1 MWSDRESTICA
12 LTGTVLVSVI
22 IKRYSC
28 MVYKSQDCW
37 CDCDKGAFLSLPGPR
52 ITCHHSSQDFC
63 LCSAPHSSSLM
74 GAEEAGWLARPLGS
88 NLEALHNPLTTW
100 QAASFFHLPC
110 CHLITLPPGNFRR
123 RRGAGVEK
131 KKKKIIAW
139 RQCLR
144 SPNGAVHNRRT
155 YVVQWMANIRHTHTY
170 THTAQRSLDSEMQHS
185 GNRWLIHWGRIKF
198 SQWGEGGVASADI
211 SYWSIWSTGKRQREF
226 QLECKKWKSVKKG
239 VEHNKR

>member
-1 MWSDRESTICA
+1 MWRDGEWTICA

-28 MVYKSQDCW
+28 IVHKRQDCW
-37 CDCDKGAFLSLPGPR
+37 CDCDKGAPPPLPGLR

-74 GAEEAGWLARPLGS
+74 GAEEAGWLARLLCLMSDGS
-88 NLEALHNPLTTW
+88 NPLTTW

-131 KKKKIIAW
+131 RKIIAW
-139 RQCLR
+139 HQCLR

-155 YVVQWMANIRHTHTY
+155 YVIQWMANIRHTHTY
-170 THTAQRSLDSEMQHS
+170 THIQR
-185 GNRWLIHWGRIKF
+185 
-198 SQWGEGGVASADI
+198 
-211 SYWSIWSTGKRQREF
+211 
-226 QLECKKWKSVKKG
+226 KG
-239 VEHNKR
+239 ALTVRCNIQGIDGWYTEEE